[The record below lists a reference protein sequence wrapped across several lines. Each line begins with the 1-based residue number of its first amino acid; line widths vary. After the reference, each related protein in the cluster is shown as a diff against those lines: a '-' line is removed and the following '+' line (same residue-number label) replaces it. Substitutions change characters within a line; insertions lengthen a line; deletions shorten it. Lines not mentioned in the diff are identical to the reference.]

1 MRYFIASHSRLRT
14 RKMDDIVKAA
24 LAKWPNV
31 PHCTGWLLLDRRGQW
46 RMRDER
52 VQACGELG
60 VPVRH
65 AALIGFIN
73 RNYECDELGQWF
85 FQNGPQR
92 VYVELA
98 YAPWVVR
105 LALADAGGKSALNR
119 ALTLTDQTGG
129 VFEPASTLVDED
141 GAVLLVDT
149 ATPARIA
156 LLHDHDLD
164 LFSDHATLTDD
175 GTGGHFHWR
184 PGCDLPIG
192 TIARAEVSA
201 RFGFV
206 PSPAAANPAAADR
219 EGTFGP

>member
-1 MRYFIASHSRLRT
+1 
-14 RKMDDIVKAA
+14 MDDIVKAA

-52 VQACGELG
+52 VQARGELG

-98 YAPWVVR
+98 YTPWVVR
-105 LALADAGGKSALNR
+105 LALADAGGQGTLSR
-119 ALTLTDQTGG
+119 ALTFTDQTDG
-129 VFEPASTLVDED
+129 VFEPASGFVDDD

-149 ATPARIA
+149 AMPARIA

-164 LFSDHATLTDD
+164 LFSDHATLADD
-175 GTGGHFHWR
+175 GTGGQFHWR

-192 TIARAEVSA
+192 RIARAEVPT

-206 PSPAAANPAAADR
+206 PSPAGTPAAPAARATVADADR
-219 EGTFGP
+219 QDTFSA

>member
-1 MRYFIASHSRLRT
+1 
-14 RKMDDIVKAA
+14 MDDVVKAA

-52 VQACGELG
+52 AQARGELG

-65 AALIGFIN
+65 PALIGFIN
-73 RNYECDELGQWF
+73 RNYGCDERGQWF

-98 YAPWVVR
+98 YTPRIVR
-105 LALADAGGKSALNR
+105 LALADAGGER
-119 ALTLTDQTGG
+119 TLTLADQTGN
-129 VFEPASTLVDED
+129 VFEPACALIDDD
-141 GAVLLVDT
+141 GAVLFADA
-149 ATPARIA
+149 ATPARVA

-164 LFSDHATLTDD
+164 LFSDHASLSDD
-175 GTGGHFHWR
+175 GTHGRFHWR
-184 PGCDLPIG
+184 TGRDLPIG
-192 TIARAEVSA
+192 MIARTEVSE

-206 PSPAAANPAAADR
+206 PSPAAAAHHQL
-219 EGTFGP
+219 

>member
-1 MRYFIASHSRLRT
+1 
-14 RKMDDIVKAA
+14 MDEIVKAA

-52 VQACGELG
+52 AQARGELG
-60 VPVRH
+60 TPVRH

-73 RNYECDELGQWF
+73 RNYECDESGQWF

-98 YAPWVVR
+98 YTPWVVR
-105 LALADAGGKSALNR
+105 LAHGAGGGEEAAGLPGL
-119 ALTLTDQTGG
+119 ALTDQTGG
-129 VFEPASTLVDED
+129 VFEPAEALIDDE
-141 GAVLLVDT
+141 GAVLFVDS
-149 ATPARIA
+149 AKPPRVA

-164 LFSDHATLTDD
+164 LFSDFAALVDD
-175 GTGGHFHWR
+175 GRGGRFRWR
-184 PGCDLPIG
+184 ADSELAIG
-192 TIARAEVSA
+192 TIDHARVPE

-206 PSPAAANPAAADR
+206 ASPAKAR
-219 EGTFGP
+219 GC